1 MQWVVSRQPAYV
13 TSLPAGAA
21 MGLREWSLLLFLSV
35 LWGASFFFFKELV
48 SELPT
53 LTIVLARLGLA
64 AILLNAVVMARGGSM
79 PRDAK
84 RWREFFVMGLL
95 NNALPFVILVWSE
108 TQISSGLAAILNA
121 TTPVFSVLIAHFYTA
136 DERLTWS
143 KGFGV
148 FFGLLGVLVLLG
160 PSMLM
165 NVGGAELLPELACV
179 FTALVYAVA
188 GIYGRRFKDLPALN
202 VATGQLTASAAILL
216 PLALIIDH
224 PWSLPNPSWHAWQAI
239 IGLAV
244 FSTALAYIIYFRLLA
259 SAGPTNVLLV
269 TLLVPISAV
278 LLGVLF
284 LKEAFTV
291 QTFAGMAL
299 IAAGLA
305 AIDGRLPNAIG
316 EQFTRRRA

>member
-1 MQWVVSRQPAYV
+1 
-13 TSLPAGAA
+13 
-21 MGLREWSLLLFLSV
+21 MGLREWSLLVFLSV

-64 AILLNAVVMARGGSM
+64 AVLLNILVIARRGAM

-95 NNALPFVILVWSE
+95 NNAMPFVILVWSE
-108 TQISSGLAAILNA
+108 TKISSGLAAILNA
-121 TTPVFSVLIAHFYTA
+121 TTPVFSVFIAHFYTA
-136 DERLTWS
+136 GERLTWY

-148 FFGLLGVLVLLG
+148 LFGLLGVLVLLG
-160 PSMLM
+160 PSLLV
-165 NVGGAELLPELACV
+165 NAGGDELLPELACI

-202 VATGQLTASAAILL
+202 VATGQLTASAALLL
-216 PLALIIDH
+216 PLALIVDH
-224 PWSLPNPSWHAWQAI
+224 PWNLPNPSMQAWQAI

-244 FSTALAYIIYFRLLA
+244 FSTALAYVIFFRLLA
-259 SAGPTNVLLV
+259 SAGATNVLLV

-284 LKEAFTV
+284 LKEAFTA
-291 QTFAGMAL
+291 QTLAGMGLVAL
-299 IAAGLA
+299 GLA
-305 AIDGRLPNAIG
+305 AIDGRLPAMIG
-316 EQFTRRRA
+316 EQLRRQRT